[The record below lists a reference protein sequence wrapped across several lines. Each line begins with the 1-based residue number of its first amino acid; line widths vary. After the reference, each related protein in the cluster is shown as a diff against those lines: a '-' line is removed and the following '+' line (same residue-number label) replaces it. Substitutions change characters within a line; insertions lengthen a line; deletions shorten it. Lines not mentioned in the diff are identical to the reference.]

1 MVSENN
7 PHQCKRLHCEMVKIF
22 LLSVLFLAGCSSA
35 GIRLVDEYYVY
46 PPDEYSE
53 TYYLKCKLS
62 GDSDPE
68 IDSLRI
74 VYWNDTVI
82 MAGRGSGE
90 LSWWIIKASGR
101 TLKCCNGDTV
111 AGPFTEKYV
120 QERLKNEKGT
130 YRKLVLE

>member
-1 MVSENN
+1 MDG
-7 PHQCKRLHCEMVKIF
+7 IF
-22 LLSVLFLAGCSSA
+22 FFVSVLFLAGCSSA
-35 GIRLVDEYYVY
+35 GIRLVDEYCVY

-74 VYWNDTVI
+74 VYWNDTLI

-101 TLKCCNGDTV
+101 ILKCCNRDTV
-111 AGPFTEKYV
+111 KGPFTEEYV
-120 QERLKNEKGT
+120 QSRVKNGKGA
-130 YRKLVLE
+130 YRKLVL

>member
-1 MVSENN
+1 MGKVFFF
-7 PHQCKRLHCEMVKIF
+7 V
-22 LLSVLFLAGCSSA
+22 SVLFLAGCSSV

-53 TYYLKCKLS
+53 TYCLKCKLS
-62 GDSDPE
+62 GDGDTE
-68 IDSLRI
+68 MDSLRI

-101 TLKCCNGDTV
+101 TLECCNGDTV

-120 QERLKNEKGT
+120 QERLKSGKGA
-130 YRKLVLE
+130 YHKLVLE